1 MKAKYIILFLISS
14 FLISCKKTELR
25 TDRPDEKL
33 NKLRSDYIEQ
43 LSSAKNGWIGYLFP
57 QGGKGFTFKFE
68 FNNKNRVLSYSAMD
82 ERKSLQPMES
92 SYRIAADQVLSLYF
106 DTYSYLHILADPN
119 EFVNGGFRGAG
130 LISDFE
136 FSILEF
142 KKDTIKLKGNH
153 NSSEFILIRANE
165 DQGKEYINQAFK
177 LNNSLEKLNQFPHY
191 FNKFNFE
198 NQDIQFAINNILNTI
213 SFYYDENGFKQYT
226 TEYAVTNSGIL
237 LRKPFIIKGKI
248 INELFDFNLDPKT
261 AKGNFKIEKDRT
273 VEIINSSKP
282 VIIDT
287 DAPRRMYINRYNY
300 SSYFGFYI
308 NGRPDGLQMQRLPD
322 YTGTFFIPRRYLDPL
337 DALYFTFRKGD
348 AFVGPLF
355 NSTYDL
361 DGKIVFKEFMA
372 ITGFDPGAEN
382 LNLLHEFNKVWFDKN
397 GFYIYQTGT
406 NYYDAVS
413 TVDSRIWIRFN

>member
-1 MKAKYIILFLISS
+1 MKAKYIFLFFLIFS
-14 FLISCKKTELR
+14 LLGCRKIEIVN
-25 TDRPDEKL
+25 DRPDEKL
-33 NKLRSDYIEQ
+33 NKLRSEYIEQ

-57 QGGKGFTFKFE
+57 QGWRGFTFKFE
-68 FNNKNRVLSYSAMD
+68 FNNKNRVVSYSATD
-82 ERKSLQPMES
+82 ERKSLRPMES

-119 EFVNGGFRGAG
+119 DFVNGGFRGAG

-136 FSILEF
+136 FAILEF

-153 NSSEFILIRANE
+153 NSSDLILVRANE
-165 DQGKEYINQAFK
+165 NQGKEYIHQAYE
-177 LNNSLEKLNQFPHY
+177 LNKSLDKLNQFPNY

-198 NQDIQFAINNILNTI
+198 NQDIQFAINNISNTI
-213 SFYYDENGFKQYT
+213 SFYYDENGFKQFT

-237 LRKPFIIKGKI
+237 LRKPFLFKGKTI
-248 INELFDFNLDPKT
+248 LELFDFKLDPIQV
-261 AKGNFKIEKDRT
+261 KGTFKINKDQI

-282 VIIDT
+282 VIVDK

-300 SSYFGFYI
+300 STYYGFYV
-308 NGRPDGLQMQRLPD
+308 NGKSDGLQMQRLPD

-337 DALYFTFRKGD
+337 DALYFTFKKGA

-355 NSTYDL
+355 NSTYDV
-361 DGKIVFKEFMA
+361 DGKIVFKEFMPV
-372 ITGFDPGAEN
+372 TGFDPGEEN
-382 LNLLHEFNKVWFDKN
+382 LNILHEFNKIWFDKN

-406 NYYDAVS
+406 NFYDMIS
-413 TVDSRIWIRFN
+413 TVDSRIWVRFN